1 MRHKYFGAGE
11 AQEEEADT
19 GDQPMDTQLERFEQ
33 RLGKIAGVMR
43 GELKKRCPEIS
54 DRMGKYTL
62 LSLLCSR
69 GPSFVFQAID
79 EQLNRLVVI
88 KVYRN
93 GRSDEAREML
103 INEART
109 MSRVNSRY
117 VSKCIDVSEQ
127 DGLPFMVLEHVSGI
141 DLAEFLASHEPSV
154 EMTLELMEQI
164 AEGMR
169 DVHSKGIL
177 HLDLKPSNVLLLP
190 NGDIKIIDFGLAQSM
205 VEIKTDN
212 RSGTMAY
219 MAPERAKNDIGLVGP
234 ASDVFGLGTVF
245 YSLLTGRAPFEANSK
260 PRILNKALK
269 GEIVSPRSQVSRIS
283 KAVDR
288 LCMKCLEQNVFE
300 RFQSIESFLD
310 ATRRVIAKRERNR
323 FYARFSVAVT
333 TGLAAAIL
341 VLCSISLT
349 EPSHDFQTH
358 KIDRSYVVSP
368 SGHVYESQRS
378 GLLVNAT
385 PALNMHEE
393 SQGFR

>member
-1 MRHKYFGAGE
+1 MRHKYFGA
-11 AQEEEADT
+11 EEAHERAAT
-19 GDQPMDTQLERFEQ
+19 GDQPMETQIEQFEQ
-33 RLGKIAGVMR
+33 RLGAIAGVMK

-54 DRMGKYTL
+54 DRLGKYTL

-79 EQLNRLVVI
+79 EHLNRLVVI
-88 KVYRN
+88 KVYRD

-117 VSKCIDVSEQ
+117 VAKCIDVSEQ
-127 DGLPFMVLEHVSGI
+127 DGMPFMVLEHVSGI
-141 DLAEFLASHEPSV
+141 DLAQFIATHDPSV

-169 DVHSKGIL
+169 DVHAKGIL

-190 NGDIKIIDFGLAQSM
+190 SGDIKIIDFGLAQSM

-212 RSGTMAY
+212 RSGTIAF

-234 ASDVFGLGTVF
+234 ASDVFGLGTIF

-260 PRILNKALK
+260 PKIFNNAIK
-269 GEIVSPRSQVSRIS
+269 GEIATPRSQVGRIS

-288 LCMKCLEQNVFE
+288 LCMKCLEQNVYE

-310 ATRRVIAKRERNR
+310 ATRRVIAGRERNR
-323 FYARFSVAVT
+323 VFARFSVAVAA
-333 TGLAAAIL
+333 GLAAAIL
-341 VLCSISLT
+341 VLSNVSLT
-349 EPSHDFQTH
+349 EPSQNYQTPQVNQA
-358 KIDRSYVVSP
+358 YVVAP
-368 SGHVYESQRS
+368 SGRVYDNRPY
-378 GLLVNAT
+378 GLPVNVT
-385 PALNMHEE
+385 PSFNVREDNRRR
-393 SQGFR
+393 FR